1 LLWMMV
7 CVLLSVRVA
16 VLLALAASQRF
27 LSK

>member
-7 CVLLSVRVA
+7 CVLLFVRVA
-16 VLLALAASQRF
+16 VLLVLAASQRS

>member
-16 VLLALAASQRF
+16 VLLVLAASQRF